1 MQSVPAYNR
10 SGQQYQTN
18 NSPPI
23 NNSGAGVTQIST
35 AELQVRFFSFFY
47 LLVNQNGDGIFDKM

>member
-18 NSPPI
+18 NSPPT
-23 NNSGAGVTQIST
+23 NNSSAAGVTQIST
-35 AELQVRFFSFFY
+35 AELQV
-47 LLVNQNGDGIFDKM
+47 

>member
-18 NSPPI
+18 NSPPT

-35 AELQVRFFSFFY
+35 AELQVRFLNNF
-47 LLVNQNGDGIFDKM
+47 